1 MSRRRVRSAAYRAR
15 RQQRRLDRQVVTP
28 DEPADDFLERAAER
42 ADLAQAAF
50 NQELRD
56 AGRGHLVQP

>member
-28 DEPADDFLERAAER
+28 DEPADDHLERAAER